1 MQNERFAMRLLT
13 PEQQAAVPADQP
25 IGTLHEQGLSPD
37 SAGTG
42 YVEGYIEAFID
53 HASVTDWRHAVAL
66 GFVSRSR
73 FSEWTPFLKQS
84 GTERT
89 YQSDYGCAFA
99 TDGVHILIRTVEGK
113 WISRSSQVVTLRL
126 PATTPESGRF
136 TKVNAARHLGHDKTP
151 KPTRSLADEYMELS
165 LDIG

>member
-1 MQNERFAMRLLT
+1 MRLLT

-25 IGTLHEQGLSPD
+25 IGTLHEQGLDPTSNG
-37 SAGTG
+37 AG
-42 YVEGYIEAFID
+42 YVEGDIAAFVD
-53 HASVTDWRHAVAL
+53 HASVIDWRHAVAL

-73 FSEWTPFLKQS
+73 FSEWLPFLKLS

-126 PATTPESGRF
+126 PATTPESGKF
-136 TKVNAARHLGHDKTP
+136 TSVNAARHLKQDRTP
-151 KPTRSLADEYMELS
+151 KPARSLADEYMSLS